1 MKSKLSSVLFSTLM
15 AASALLSVQVSAQ
28 PSAGGPPPGEAAG
41 GERKKGGEK
50 PKMPSPAD
58 RVEKMK
64 ESLGL
69 SDEQATKIK
78 GILESEAKE
87 IQALRKD
94 ESTPMEQKKEKMKA
108 IRDKNKAEIDAILTD
123 DQRSKADAARA
134 KMSDRR
140 EGGKKGEGK
149 GPKGDAPLPPKAE

>member
-1 MKSKLSSVLFSTLM
+1 
-15 AASALLSVQVSAQ
+15 
-28 PSAGGPPPGEAAG
+28 
-41 GERKKGGEK
+41 
-50 PKMPSPAD
+50 
-58 RVEKMK
+58 
-64 ESLGL
+64 
-69 SDEQATKIK
+69 
-78 GILESEAKE
+78 
-87 IQALRKD
+87 
-94 ESTPMEQKKEKMKA
+94 MEQKKEKMKA